1 MNDTFVRPASSRW
14 NTTARRTGAPT
25 GHRFLAQAVAIG
37 SLAILAACSS
47 SPKGPEGL
55 RIDDSIQAVSH
66 SSRVSS
72 VVLHYTATNTP
83 QAIEILSKQNVSS
96 HYLITD
102 ESPPKVYQLV
112 DESRR
117 AWHAGVSEWY
127 GRSDLNSASI
137 GIEIVNPGPVGSGW
151 QPYTEEQ
158 ISVLIMLLRDIVTR
172 HQIHARN
179 VVGHSDVAPQR
190 KQDPGP
196 AFPWKRLADAGL
208 ARWYDEQKAAALTA
222 DYQRNGLPPIRVIQQ
237 KLQKA
242 GYPIALTG
250 VLDKETLKV
259 VRAFQMRYRPELHDG
274 QPDVQTVA
282 ILDAL
287 P

>member
-1 MNDTFVRPASSRW
+1 
-14 NTTARRTGAPT
+14 
-25 GHRFLAQAVAIG
+25 
-37 SLAILAACSS
+37 
-47 SPKGPEGL
+47 
-55 RIDDSIQAVSH
+55 
-66 SSRVSS
+66 
-72 VVLHYTATNTP
+72 VLHYTATNTP

>member
-1 MNDTFVRPASSRW
+1 MTHFGGPVASRKG
-14 NTTARRTGAPT
+14 RRGA
-25 GHRFLAQAVAIG
+25 GAFALAAT
-37 SLAILAACSS
+37 LALLAACSS
-47 SPKGPEGL
+47 PPSGPKGLE
-55 RIDDSIQAVSH
+55 IDRSIQAVSH
-66 SSRVSS
+66 SSRVSA

-83 QAIEILSKQNVSS
+83 LALEILSKQNVSS

-117 AWHAGVSEWY
+117 AWHAGESEWY

-137 GIEIVNPGPVGSGW
+137 GIEIVNPGPMGDGW

-158 ISVLIMLLRDIVTR
+158 ITALMTLLRDIVTR
-172 HQIHARN
+172 HQIHLRN
-179 VVGHSDVAPQR
+179 IVGHSDVAPQR

-208 ARWYDEQKAAALTA
+208 ARWYDETKAAGLMLE
-222 DYQRNGLPPIRVIQQ
+222 YKRNGLPPVGIIQQ

-242 GYPIALTG
+242 GYPVPQTG
-250 VLDKETLKV
+250 VLDKATVKV
-259 VRAFQMRYRPELHDG
+259 IRALQMRYRPERHDG
-274 QPDVQTVA
+274 QPDAQTLA
-282 ILDAL
+282 ILDSL